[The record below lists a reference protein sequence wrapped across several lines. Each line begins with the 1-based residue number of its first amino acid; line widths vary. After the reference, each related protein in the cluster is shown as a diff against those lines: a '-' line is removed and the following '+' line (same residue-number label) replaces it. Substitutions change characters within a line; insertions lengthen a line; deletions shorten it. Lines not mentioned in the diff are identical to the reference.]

1 MPTGRPPP
9 RRAHHADVLIDE
21 WIIAS
26 HSCRSYAQISHGLNE
41 LIQEA
46 SLMQGITQ
54 MTRMERMSDYL
65 RGEAVRSL
73 DLLRAIDGTI
83 ESLVLLRRQM
93 NAFSETVESHIKSV
107 LAETKV
113 VFEEDAIIPTL
124 EQSQDILRSIHDGL
138 QGQLKSAKNS
148 TQLHSDDGVDDA
160 YAQAIEAVIGY
171 NATIERLRWSILEHN
186 ADMEGEHRPHLLG
199 SKADIDGFFD
209 SL

>member
-1 MPTGRPPP
+1 
-9 RRAHHADVLIDE
+9 
-21 WIIAS
+21 
-26 HSCRSYAQISHGLNE
+26 
-41 LIQEA
+41 
-46 SLMQGITQ
+46 MQGITQ
-54 MTRMERMSDYL
+54 MMRMERMSDYL

-124 EQSQDILRSIHDGL
+124 EHSQDILRSIHDGL
-138 QGQLKSAKNS
+138 QGQLMSAKNS
-148 TQLHSDDGVDDA
+148 TQFHSDDDVDDA

-199 SKADIDGFFD
+199 SKADIDGFYD